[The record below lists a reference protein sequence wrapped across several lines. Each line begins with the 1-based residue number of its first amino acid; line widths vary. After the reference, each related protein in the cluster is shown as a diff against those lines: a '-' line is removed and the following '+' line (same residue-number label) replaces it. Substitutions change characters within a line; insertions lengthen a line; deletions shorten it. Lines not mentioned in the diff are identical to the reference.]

1 MVDVLEVSGANKPKP
16 GLAITPTSTVSAAQI
31 AAPGVEMGQALRG
44 LGEALGTLG
53 DKVDLASVPA
63 AQAQG
68 LAAVGRDEQG
78 NPTVE
83 LKPFALSRS
92 DQAFNAAAT
101 QGFLSQLQM
110 DAQRGMQEI
119 AARHQSD
126 PSAFDKEA
134 KTFIATLGKG
144 SKELRPLVQADADKI
159 RQQHFLTIS
168 NAAVQRQTAQAK
180 DSILVQ
186 VESTTN
192 DIYALARQGGVETD
206 EFKEKAERLSGL
218 YDQLKANPLFGVAS
232 DRAASEWQ
240 STMDRARGFAMSS
253 EAVRIYDAQGDK
265 AAQKWLVDNIR
276 DNPNLKINDTQ
287 RTSLVEIGR
296 NAIAMRKGENS
307 AAIAANKASANVL
320 AKAMEDG
327 KALPTGAVDQ
337 AIDTATRLGD
347 VETAAK
353 LLTSKQIYGRNEAS
367 RGLSD
372 EERVRQATAA
382 PAAPSDIHGTITSA
396 ADRYGINH
404 NYALRV
410 AHIESRFDPN
420 AVNSGS
426 RATGLFQFIPSTWRS
441 YGAGQSARDPAANAD
456 AAMRFTVANRDH
468 LRRSLGRE
476 PTDGELYLAHQQ
488 GAAGATKL
496 LAAPNVRAVDVVGER
511 AVLGNGG
518 TLDMTAGQFAQ
529 KWIRKVDG
537 ATGAPPS
544 APMAAAPFTQQQMA
558 ANPYLASTWLK
569 AQLAGNKELIDS
581 AKYVLSAASNA
592 IDKGNLPDAQTL
604 AGAIQIADQNPD
616 KLGRERDELL
626 AKIRGIDQ
634 AEEANRSGG
643 MAGAMLVQDAMQR
656 AQGAPIFVQMQAE
669 ATKAAVERGA
679 KNLKEQ
685 PWNEAVRRGWAKVE
699 PPPLDLSSQGS
710 LNAGF
715 AQRAELAG
723 AIAARSGVGQ
733 SALSPGDVAQVSNIW
748 NYGTADQKS
757 SILAAISQLP
767 DQMIEPTLRSLGE
780 DKQSG
785 ELAFVAGLHRESPG
799 AAVAVIRGQQALLAN
814 PKFAPKPEEWRSDAM
829 EKSLPLSIAAP
840 ERAGIR
846 QYIGA
851 AVKSVYAGL
860 SARDGDE
867 SGSLS
872 QPRLDEATG
881 IVTGGLVEHN
891 GSKLIPP
898 SRGMTQDQFEKV
910 LWSLSDADFAAAA
923 TKSGLRVTAQDAR
936 RNFVLR
942 GVADGRYALQARN
955 SPAEWLYQPTVLG
968 RDIDNTAGGYQGEQR
983 FILDLKGR
991 QASTER
997 SPIFGLGL
1005 VPLGGG

>member
-1 MVDVLEVSGANKPKP
+1 MVDILEVSGANKPKP
-16 GLAITPTSTVSAAQI
+16 GLAATPASTVSAAQI
-31 AAPGVEMGQALRG
+31 AAPGAEMGQALRG

-63 AQAQG
+63 AQAAG

-83 LKPFALSRS
+83 LKPFALSKS

-101 QGFLSQLQM
+101 QGLMSRWSQDVRNGILPI
-110 DAQRGMQEI
+110 AQQ
-119 AARHQSD
+119 HPSD
-126 PSAFDKEA
+126 PAAFQAAVKAYIGGVGKSA
-134 KTFIATLGKG
+134 G
-144 SKELRPLVQADADKI
+144 ELRPQI
-159 RQQHFLTIS
+159 REMAEQVAQQHFLRIS
-168 NAAVQRQTAQAK
+168 NAAVERNTANAK
-180 DSILVQ
+180 TSILVDI
-186 VESTTN
+186 EATTR
-192 DIYALARQGGVETD
+192 DVIALASKGGTATP
-206 EFKEKAERLSGL
+206 EFTQSSEKLAGL
-218 YDQLKANPLFGVAS
+218 YSSLKGNPLFNIAPARADADLRAVLEQASGVAI
-232 DRAASEWQ
+232 
-240 STMDRARGFAMSS
+240 GS
-253 EAVRIYDAQGDK
+253 EAVRQADAQGVQ
-265 AAQKWLVDNIR
+265 AAQSWL
-276 DNPNLKINDTQ
+276 NDTVSRGGKWSPGQ
-287 RTSLVEIGR
+287 RASFLETGR
-296 NAIAMRKGENS
+296 AALKAWQGENK
-307 AAIAANKASANVL
+307 AQIAANKATA
-320 AKAMEDG
+320 D
-327 KALPTGAVDQ
+327 ALVKQMDAGADVAQGEVDQ
-337 AIDTATRLGD
+337 TIETATRYGD
-347 VETAAK
+347 LETVATLMVK
-353 LLTSKQIYGRNEAS
+353 KQTAGYQKMM

-372 EERVRQATAA
+372 EERVMQATGGGIGNEQARIYGRLLQGGLTPIMA
-382 PAAPSDIHGTITSA
+382 FGLMGNLSMESSNNPMARNRGDGRDGTDSIGIAQWNSDRARALGA
-396 ADRYGINH
+396 FA
-404 NYALRV
+404 ALRGKPV
-410 AHIESRFDPN
+410 TDLDVQADFIIHELNTTEGRARAAMATATTPAEAARAAIGYFRPAGFSWANPDGAH
-420 AVNSGS
+420 NSGK
-426 RATGLFQFIPSTWRS
+426 RIEQARIL
-441 YGAGQSARDPAANAD
+441 AGTLGGMDPQ
-456 AAMRFTVANRDH
+456 AAM
-468 LRRSLGRE
+468 
-476 PTDGELYLAHQQ
+476 
-488 GAAGATKL
+488 AAG
-496 LAAPNVRAVDVVGER
+496 G
-511 AVLGNGG
+511 
-518 TLDMTAGQFAQ
+518 
-529 KWIRKVDG
+529 
-537 ATGAPPS
+537 
-544 APMAAAPFTQQQMA
+544 APFTPQQIA
-558 ANPYLASTWLK
+558 ANPYLVPAWIKSK
-569 AQLAGNKELIDS
+569 VSGDKDAIDS

-634 AEEANRSGG
+634 AEDANRSGG
-643 MAGAMLVQDAMQR
+643 TAGAMLVQEAMQR

-715 AQRAELAG
+715 AQRAEIAG
-723 AIAARSGVGQ
+723 AITARSGVGQ
-733 SALSPGDVAQVSNIW
+733 SALSPGDVAQVSHIW

-785 ELAFVAGLHRESPG
+785 ELAFVAGLHRESPV
-799 AAVAVIRGQQALLAN
+799 AALAVIRGQQALLAN

-872 QPRLDEATG
+872 QARLDEATG

-898 SRGMTQDQFEKV
+898 ARGMTQDQFDKV
-910 LWSLSDADFAAAA
+910 LWSLSDSDFSAAA
-923 TKSGLRVTAQDAR
+923 TKSGLRVTAQDVR

-955 SPAEWLYQPTVLG
+955 SPAEWLYQPPVLG

-991 QASTER
+991 EGSTVNP
-997 SPIFGLGL
+997 SIFGLGF